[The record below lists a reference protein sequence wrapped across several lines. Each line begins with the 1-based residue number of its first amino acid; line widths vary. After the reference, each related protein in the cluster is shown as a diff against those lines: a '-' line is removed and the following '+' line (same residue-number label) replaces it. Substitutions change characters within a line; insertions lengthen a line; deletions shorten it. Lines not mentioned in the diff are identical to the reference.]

1 MNNEKEIDINIKK
14 TYISIIRDN
23 VLRLH
28 LHSLTIKER
37 KTANAIM
44 KSGKNNVIDRFMNNE
59 MDYFYNNVV
68 LEQSKNSFKEIIKQF
83 LDKKG

>member
-1 MNNEKEIDINIKK
+1 
-14 TYISIIRDN
+14 
-23 VLRLH
+23 
-28 LHSLTIKER
+28 
-37 KTANAIM
+37 M

-83 LDKKG
+83 LDKKDK